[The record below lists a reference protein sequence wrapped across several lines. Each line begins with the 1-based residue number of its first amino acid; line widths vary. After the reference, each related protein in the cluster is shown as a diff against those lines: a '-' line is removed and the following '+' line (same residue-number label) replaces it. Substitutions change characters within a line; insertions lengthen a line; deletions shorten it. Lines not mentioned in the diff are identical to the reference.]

1 MESDKE
7 NKKFV
12 VSVTKSGEKFVPAY
26 DSGLSKP
33 EGCLSRK
40 KKKDLATRVTK
51 YMILLCSCSPLGQ

>member
-40 KKKDLATRVTK
+40 KKKR
-51 YMILLCSCSPLGQ
+51 SCHKGYKVYDPSLFL